1 MENATVTINYES
13 FQSIMKK
20 ADKYDELVRTKED
33 ILKKQDDFIETLCT
47 CLEKANE
54 QKVSANKQYFIAE
67 GIKAI
72 CDRFDFDLKSEY
84 GELDEGK
91 APKK

>member
-13 FQSIMKK
+13 FQSIVKK
-20 ADKYDELVRTKED
+20 ANKYDELVRTKED
-33 ILKKQDDFIETLCT
+33 ILKKQDDFIEVLCN

-54 QKVSANKQYFIAE
+54 QKVSSNKQYFIAE

>member
-1 MENATVTINYES
+1 MKNATVTINYES
-13 FQSIMKK
+13 FQSLKEK
-20 ADKYDELVRTKED
+20 ADKYDDAIRKKED
-33 ILKKQDDFIETLCT
+33 ILSKNDEFIETLCV

-72 CDRFDFDLKSEY
+72 CNRFDMNLKDEY

-91 APKK
+91 EPKK